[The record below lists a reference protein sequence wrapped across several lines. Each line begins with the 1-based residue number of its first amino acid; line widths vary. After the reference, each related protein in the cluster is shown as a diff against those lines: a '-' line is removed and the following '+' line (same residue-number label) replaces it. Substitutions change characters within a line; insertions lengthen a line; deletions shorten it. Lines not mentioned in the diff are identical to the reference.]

1 MGAEAVQVD
10 LKDPEA
16 VRRAAEKAELAFFH
30 APMGLSGGNQE
41 GSERRAIRAIL
52 DGGVR
57 QLAFNVGFALP
68 AEETG
73 VPPMDT
79 RIALVNELLEEG
91 KTTVFV
97 PTGYLEN
104 FLAPWSA
111 PHILDGELLYPLSPH
126 VRVSWVTNEDIG
138 RAAAAAF
145 TLPQARGRRLRVAG
159 PAALTMPEVAEQIG
173 KALGRKVVFRQISGG
188 EYAELLAPFV
198 GRETA
203 DMIGSNYDRMA
214 DEQNPLMTPDITETE
229 ELLGMRFS
237 TVYEWAKA
245 RSWKE
250 D

>member
-1 MGAEAVQVD
+1 
-10 LKDPEA
+10 
-16 VRRAAEKAELAFFH
+16 
-30 APMGLSGGNQE
+30 
-41 GSERRAIRAIL
+41 
-52 DGGVR
+52 
-57 QLAFNVGFALP
+57 
-68 AEETG
+68 
-73 VPPMDT
+73 
-79 RIALVNELLEEG
+79 
-91 KTTVFV
+91 
-97 PTGYLEN
+97 
-104 FLAPWSA
+104 
-111 PHILDGELLYPLSPH
+111 
-126 VRVSWVTNEDIG
+126 
-138 RAAAAAF
+138 
-145 TLPQARGRRLRVAG
+145 
-159 PAALTMPEVAEQIG
+159 MPEVAEQIG